1 MNCLR
6 KPLES
11 DNLPLD
17 FVKPICLPYHD
28 DVDDNYRSDKNGVDL
43 EAVIAG
49 WGATVNKGK
58 SFSIEY
64 FCEYLVNI
72 FQNISTFIAL
82 HKVQIWRIQ
91 YST

>member
-1 MNCLR
+1 MNCSPRL
-6 KPLES
+6 LES
-11 DNLPLD
+11 HYQPLD

-28 DVDDNYRSDKNGVDL
+28 DVDDNYRRDKNGVDL

>member
-1 MNCLR
+1 M
-6 KPLES
+6 
-11 DNLPLD
+11 
-17 FVKPICLPYHD
+17 KPICLPYQD
-28 DVDDNYRSDKNGVDL
+28 DVGDNYRRDKNGVDL
-43 EAVIAG
+43 EPVIAG